1 MDLWRAASLPPSFSL
16 AIIVATILVASLVFL
31 WPAALEFPMD
41 DTYIHFVYAQN
52 LAEQGRLMFNAADER
67 GVGTT
72 SLLWVL
78 LLAGGHSLGL
88 SMHVLAKVLGMAS
101 LAIIGVGLNFLLRP
115 IWGPIPALGA
125 AMLVAVSGNML
136 WFTLSG
142 METALFPALG
152 VLALLA
158 YREERWP
165 WLGVCLGLMT
175 LTRPEGLALAVAIAC
190 VDLWRHR
197 TIRRSILVTGLI
209 CALICGP
216 WFGYLLWRTGYVL
229 PTSGVGKRLTTSL
242 GIRLVAERSE
252 SLGALGRLPA
262 LIYVGLWVFY
272 LLEFTLGGMAF
283 PPPHFRVG
291 AALSNLD
298 YTVSLWAIVGWV
310 GVITP
315 LLIAAGR
322 RVSGLRRWSDWIQD
336 HDRRP
341 MVVFLIW
348 IGLHNLV
355 YIVFLPVPGTASR
368 YGALNHVALWLA
380 LTMGLMSFARYN
392 RLWPWL
398 AGGLIT
404 VAITNTVYWN
414 GVYDANLD
422 HMQDVR
428 IAAARFVR
436 HQIFPDNQCAAHD
449 IGAVRYHGQR
459 PIVDLCGLI
468 DPDAHRWYQEG
479 KYDRYLVQHDVD
491 CLILPGRIGAADEG
505 WFDAAE
511 VMGFTTT
518 SLFQMRQ
525 AAVFEI
531 DHDRWLQGYLPTSN
545 YQATVVIY
553 ELVPTGSP
561 GE

>member
-1 MDLWRAASLPPSFSL
+1 MNLWHAASLLPSSSF
-16 AIIVATILVASLVFL
+16 AIIGAAVLIASLVFF
-31 WPAALEFPMD
+31 WPAPFEFPMD

-52 LAEQGRLMFNAADER
+52 LAEQGRLIFNTADER

-78 LLAGGHSLGL
+78 LLASGHSLGL
-88 SMHVLAKVLGMAS
+88 SMHVLAKGLAIAS
-101 LAIIGVGLNFLLRP
+101 LATIGMGINLLLRP
-115 IWGPIPALGA
+115 IWGPIPALGGA
-125 AMLVAVSGNML
+125 VLVALSGNML
-136 WFTLSG
+136 WFALSG
-142 METALFPALG
+142 METALFLAFG
-152 VLALLA
+152 MLALLA

-190 VDLWRHR
+190 VDWWCHR
-197 TIRRSILVTGLI
+197 TIRHNIVVTGLI

-216 WFGYLLWRTGYVL
+216 WFGYLLWRTGHVI

-242 GIRLVAERSE
+242 GIRLAAERSE

-272 LLEFTLGGMAF
+272 LLEFTLGGMAL

-310 GVITP
+310 GVIAP
-315 LLIAAGR
+315 LLCAAGR

-341 MVVFLIW
+341 MVVFLVW
-348 IGLHNLV
+348 TGLHNLV
-355 YIVFLPVPGTASR
+355 YMLFLPVPGTASR

-380 LTMGLMSFARYN
+380 LTMGLLSFVRHT

-398 AGGLIT
+398 AGGLIIT
-404 VAITNTVYWN
+404 AITNTVYWN

-422 HMQDVR
+422 HMQNVR
-428 IAAARFVR
+428 IAAARFV
-436 HQIFPDNQCAAHD
+436 HDHIPPENQCAAHD

-459 PIVDLCGLI
+459 PIIDLCGLI
-468 DPDAHRWYQEG
+468 DPDACTWYQEG
-479 KYDRYLVQHDVD
+479 KYDRYLVQRDVD
-491 CLILPGRIGAADEG
+491 CLILPGRIGTTDEG

-518 SLFQMRQ
+518 SLFQMHQ
-525 AAVFEI
+525 VAVFEI
-531 DHDRWLQGYLPTSN
+531 DHDRWLQGYLPTTN

-553 ELVPTGSP
+553 ELVLTGSP
-561 GE
+561 E